1 MDEVSFIKLPRQ
13 EWYTLEAAMM
23 KMIAR
28 IHAHAAFR

>member
-1 MDEVSFIKLPRQ
+1 MDEGSVIKLPRQ
-13 EWYTLEAAMM
+13 EWNALEAVMR